1 MLLTT
6 CHVTGT
12 PWQEDSVMATY
23 GHISYA
29 YALLGEPLT
38 LEIDRPHAEP
48 PDTLTPEIHSFI
60 KLM

>member
-1 MLLTT
+1 
-6 CHVTGT
+6 
-12 PWQEDSVMATY
+12 MATY

-48 PDTLTPEIHSFI
+48 PDTLTPETHSFI